1 MAKTFRGEWRH
12 KVDGKGRVSVP
23 APFRKV
29 LEAGDPDWAEGLPQ
43 KVVLLYGRQP
53 GCLEGYTLEGAAY
66 LDALVAKLPRFS
78 PQKKALSR
86 LISTQS
92 VELDVDPGGRLV
104 LSQALRDRVGIAGEA
119 VFVGMTENFEIWS
132 PEAYEADA
140 ADLEQTIAEED
151 GSDLYA
157 LLQSVEEKF
166 GG

>member
-1 MAKTFRGEWRH
+1 M
-12 KVDGKGRVSVP
+12 DGKGRVSMP

-29 LEAGDPDWAEGLPQ
+29 LEAGDPDYAEGLPQ
-43 KVVLLYGRQP
+43 KVILLYGRQP
-53 GCLEGYTLEGAAY
+53 GCIEGYTVEGAAY

-104 LSQALRDRVGIAGEA
+104 LSKALRDRIGLSDEA
-119 VFVGMTENFEIWS
+119 VFVGMTENFEIWA

-140 ADLEQTIAEED
+140 AALEETIAEEA
-151 GSDLYA
+151 GGEDLYA
-157 LLQSVEEKF
+157 LLQSVEEKY